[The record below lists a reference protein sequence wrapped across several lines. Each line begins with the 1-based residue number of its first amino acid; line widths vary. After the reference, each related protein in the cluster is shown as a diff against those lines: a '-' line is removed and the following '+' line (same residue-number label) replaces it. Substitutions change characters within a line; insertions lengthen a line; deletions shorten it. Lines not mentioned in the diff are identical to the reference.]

1 MGLDGDFLVLQWLKL
16 HIPSAGF
23 PDSIPDQGS
32 RSHMQQLRVQMLQ
45 LKSPCTITKT
55 WCSQI
60 FFFND

>member
-1 MGLDGDFLVLQWLKL
+1 MGLCGDFLVVQWLKL

-23 PDSIPDQGS
+23 LGSIPDQGS

-45 LKSPCTITKT
+45 LKSPRATTKT
-55 WCSQI
+55 WCSQV